1 MIDAGMRAE
10 TYNTV
15 ADVPD
20 ALWDAVAPPDFF
32 FAKAFMEVME
42 RSGVEDARYRYVILF
57 EGDEP
62 AGLAVLSRFLLKL
75 DLLTGDKWV
84 KRARRLV
91 PKLFELPIVACGVP
105 ASLGQ
110 HHLHVVAPE
119 STAAAVQCVHD
130 CMEAWAREERCT
142 MLVWKEWSE
151 DQGLREFARAQG
163 YAPSPTPPDHELP
176 DLPATVEE
184 WVGSMRSSYRRKYK
198 EALALMEGDGPVW
211 TSGKLR
217 LEEGPFTVE
226 VADEFNAGYLKLMD
240 RTKVRLETYT
250 PDFFRGLAT
259 STLDTRALRLT
270 NDENGESLIALMIAA
285 GDVLA
290 FALVAKDHADYEDA
304 LYAILLRCIGLYAIK
319 RGFRE
324 VRMGQ
329 TSSYSKMSMGAQ
341 PRRLE
346 SYLRMRG
353 RLRHKALERF
363 GSVLFPEEPTPDLSV
378 FKDAEGAAANEAL
391 VEQP

>member
-1 MIDAGMRAE
+1 MRAE
-10 TYNTV
+10 IYHS
-15 ADVPD
+15 ADNVPD
-20 ALWDAVAPPDFF
+20 GLWDAAAPPDFF
-32 FAKAFMEVME
+32 FSKAFMNVME
-42 RSGVEDARYRYVILF
+42 RSGVEDARYRYVVLF

-62 AGLAVLSRFLLKL
+62 VGLAVLSRFLLKL
-75 DLLTGDKWV
+75 DLLSGDKWI

-91 PKLFELPIVACGVP
+91 PRLFELPIVACGVP

-110 HHLHVVAPE
+110 HHLHVATPE
-119 STAAAVQCVHD
+119 LRAAAVECVHD

-142 MLVWKEWSE
+142 LLAWKEWSD
-151 DQGLREFARAQG
+151 DQGIREFVGGQG
-163 YAPSPTPPDHELP
+163 YVALPTVPDHSLP

-184 WVGSMRSSYRRKYK
+184 YVGSMRSSYRRKYK
-198 EALALMEGDGPVW
+198 EAVALMEGEGPIW

-217 LEEGPFTVE
+217 LEEGPFTAE
-226 VADEFNAGYLKLMD
+226 VADEFNRGYLRLME
-240 RTKVRLETYT
+240 RTKVRLETY
-250 PDFFRGLAT
+250 PHAFFTGLAE

-270 NDENGESLIALMIAA
+270 NEENGESLIALMIAA

-304 LYAILLRCIGLYAIK
+304 LYAVLLRCIALYAIK
-319 RGFRE
+319 GGFRE

-329 TSSYSKMSMGAQ
+329 TSAYSKISMGAR

-353 RLRHKALERF
+353 RLRHKALERW
-363 GSVLFPEEPTPDLSV
+363 GSILFPEEESPELSV
-378 FKDAEGAAANEAL
+378 FKDAGPHSAKEAL
-391 VEQP
+391 VEQT